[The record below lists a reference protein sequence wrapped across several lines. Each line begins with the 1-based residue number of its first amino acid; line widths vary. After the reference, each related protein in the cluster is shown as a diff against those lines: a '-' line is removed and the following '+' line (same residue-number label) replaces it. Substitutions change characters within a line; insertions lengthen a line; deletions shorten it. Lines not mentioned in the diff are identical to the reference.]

1 LSLLTTDWLVS
12 LLTEYVK
19 STGAS
24 VDLILVGGLALQ
36 AYGLPDRATQDIDGE
51 FNGDLT
57 GLVQFL
63 TDRHIPAD
71 LGANISGWSVV
82 AMPPGYRERTSLLV
96 ERPKL
101 LVRLLAPTDFIIA
114 KLRRGTE
121 LDLDDAT
128 WVAAQFKIASET
140 IKAAA
145 ENAVS
150 VSPPDTMIFVFRKTV
165 DLFCHRIA
173 GLEFTL
179 GSDPTAEK

>member
-1 LSLLTTDWLVS
+1 LSPLTTDWLIS

-19 STGAS
+19 DTGAA

-51 FNGDLT
+51 FNGDLA

-63 TDRHIPAD
+63 TDRHVPAD

-96 ERPKL
+96 ERVKL
-101 LVRLLAPTDFIIA
+101 RIRLLAPTDFIIA

-128 WVAAQFKIASET
+128 WVAAQFKVTSEA

-173 GLEFTL
+173 GFKSN
-179 GSDPTAEK
+179 GGPDPTPGK